1 MSQRLA
7 GLRPRAAH
15 LALAAVL
22 AGYSSAHAQ
31 SGGASGKIPITTTSI
46 TAKQQYVKGRTLAE
60 NLRGQ
65 DSREF
70 LMDAAAK
77 DPGMALAHYSLALSA
92 PTAKDFFQH
101 LKQAVALADKASEGE
116 RLMILGL
123 QAGANADTKLQR
135 EYYERLAAAYPRD
148 ERAHFLL
155 GGAYF
160 GQQNYPTAIAE
171 YEKAVD
177 LAPEYA
183 PAYNLLGYAHRA
195 NGEFDQAETAFK
207 KYIALIPNDPNPYD
221 SYAELLMK
229 MGRFDESIA
238 MYRKALATDP
248 HFAPSRF
255 GIASN
260 LMFEGKHE
268 DARAESWKLQVSARN
283 DGERRTALFGAAVI
297 YADEGKLD
305 QALAELKKEYAVA
318 EKIDDAAAMSAD
330 LVAMGDVALEAGR
343 TDEAGK
349 FYGRSLEMQERSDL
363 SPEVK
368 ENARLTHHFNLGRVA
383 LRAGDLAGAKEHAK
397 TFMSGATAKK
407 NTGEVQKAHEL
418 AGAIA
423 LQEKKYDQAVAELA
437 QGNQQDPY
445 TLYRIG
451 LAYEGQGNRAKAGEF
466 FGRAANQNTLPTLN
480 YVFVR
485 AKAKKMKV

>member
-7 GLRPRAAH
+7 GLHPRADR
-15 LALAAVL
+15 LVL
-22 AGYSSAHAQ
+22 AVALIGYSSAHAQ
-31 SGGASGKIPITTTSI
+31 SDGGNGKIPVTTSS
-46 TAKQQYVKGRTLAE
+46 AEARQQYVKGRTLGE
-60 NLRGQ
+60 NLRAH

-70 LMDAAAK
+70 LTQAAAK
-77 DPGMALAHYSLALSA
+77 DPGMALAQYSLALNA
-92 PTAKDFFQH
+92 PTAKDFFEH
-101 LKQAVALADKASEGE
+101 LKRAVALADKASEGE

-123 QAGANADTKLQR
+123 QAGANADTRLQR

-160 GQQNYPTAIAE
+160 GQQNYSKAIGE
-171 YEKAVD
+171 YGKSVE
-177 LAPEYA
+177 LAPDYA

-195 NGEFDQAETAFK
+195 NGEFDQAEKAFK
-207 KYIALIPNDPNPYD
+207 RYIALIPNDPNPYD

-260 LMFEGKHE
+260 LMFQGKHE
-268 DARAESWKLQVSARN
+268 EARAEAWKLYEAARN

-318 EKIDDAAAMSAD
+318 EKINDAAAMSAD
-330 LVAMGDVALEAGR
+330 LVAMGDVALEAGKPGDAR
-343 TDEAGK
+343 K
-349 FYGRSLEMQERSDL
+349 FYVSSLAMQEKSDL
-363 SPEVK
+363 SHEVK
-368 ENARLTHHFNLGRVA
+368 EDAKLNHHYNLGRAA
-383 LRAGDLAGAKEHAK
+383 LRAGDLAAAREHAK
-397 TFMSGATAKK
+397 TFLIGAMAK
-407 NTGEVQKAHEL
+407 NNAGEVRQAHEL
-418 AGAIA
+418 SGAIA
-423 LQEKKYDQAVAELA
+423 LQDKKYDQALEELR

-445 TLYRIG
+445 TLYRIA
-451 LAYEGQGNRAKAGEF
+451 LAYQGKGDQTKAADF
-466 FGRAANQNTLPTLN
+466 FRQAANQHTLPTLN
-480 YVFVR
+480 YAFVR
-485 AKAKKMKV
+485 AKAKKMKA